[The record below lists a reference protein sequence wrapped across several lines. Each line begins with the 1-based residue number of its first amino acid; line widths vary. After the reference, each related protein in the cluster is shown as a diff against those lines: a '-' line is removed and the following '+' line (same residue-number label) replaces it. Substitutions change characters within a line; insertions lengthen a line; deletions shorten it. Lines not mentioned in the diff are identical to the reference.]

1 MTKKPRSKSRRHS
14 CIQAL
19 RGFVGKT
26 AFLDGLC
33 VQSSHIPRTSRPLI
47 TVLED
52 RGVTIDSFLALQ
64 SKATAKVITA
74 SDTMEKAIEHVRVHS
89 LGTVYGLP
97 WILAYIA
104 KAGIRAAGEEGA
116 TKLPLDCDLINAAL
130 KFSKSHVLREIKH
143 DARIRIEDAYQL
155 VGVVDEGP
163 AYVAAGYE
171 NVYCLKPGEIY
182 GTCPY

>member
-1 MTKKPRSKSRRHS
+1 M
-14 CIQAL
+14 A
-19 RGFVGKT
+19 
-26 AFLDGLC
+26 C
-33 VQSSHIPRTSRPLI
+33 VHHSHIPRTSRPLI

-52 RGVTIDSFLALQ
+52 RGVAIDSFLALQ
-64 SKATAKVITA
+64 RKATEKVITS
-74 SDTMEKAIEHVRVHS
+74 SDKMETAIEFVREHS

-104 KAGIRAAGEEGA
+104 KSGVRMDREKCP

-130 KFSKSHVLREIKH
+130 KFSKSHILREIKH
-143 DARIRIEDAYQL
+143 DARIRIENAHQL

-182 GTCPY
+182 GTCPCW